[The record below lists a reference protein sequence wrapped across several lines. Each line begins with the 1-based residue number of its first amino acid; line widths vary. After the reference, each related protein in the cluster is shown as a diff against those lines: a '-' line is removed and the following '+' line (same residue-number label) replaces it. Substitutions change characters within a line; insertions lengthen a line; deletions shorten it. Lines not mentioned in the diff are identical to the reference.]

1 MAPRHVVV
9 VGAGP
14 GGLRTVEQLRKKG
27 YDGALTVVGDEPHT
41 PYDRPALSKQV
52 LLGKAEPA
60 ALALRGP
67 DELAALG
74 ADFRLGRR
82 AASLDVP
89 GARLEL
95 EDGEAL
101 RFDALVLA
109 TGCGARRLPLGDGLA
124 GVHYLRSLDDAL
136 AVRAALGTAR
146 RLVVVGGGFIGCE
159 VTAAARALGLEVTL
173 VEAAA
178 APLAPILGGR
188 VGELVTQLHVDR
200 GVTVRS
206 GTGVAGIDGDTRVQS
221 VRLSDGSEVGADV
234 VVLGVGAQP
243 STGWLAD
250 SGLTLD
256 DGVLCDR
263 ACSAGAAVF
272 AVGDVARWY
281 NPLFDEVM
289 RIEHWTNAAEQ
300 AAVVAGN
307 VLAYLAGGGDA
318 QLADYA
324 PVPYFWS
331 DQYDTRIQFAGRS
344 RPGDDVH
351 LLPPAGEGREQVAL
365 YGREGRLVGALAM
378 NSPRSLLRYRQAIG
392 ARATWDSTLA
402 ELAAVGA

>member
-1 MAPRHVVV
+1 MAPRQVVV

-27 YDGALTVVGDEPHT
+27 YDGALTVVGDEPHA

-52 LLGKAEPA
+52 LLGKAEPT
-60 ALALRGP
+60 ALALRGA
-67 DELAALG
+67 EQLAALG

-82 AASLDVP
+82 AVSLDVP
-89 GARLEL
+89 EARLEL
-95 EDGEAL
+95 DDGDTL

-109 TGCGARRLPLGDGLA
+109 TGCGARRLQIGAGLA
-124 GVHYLRSLDDAL
+124 GVHYLRSLDDAV
-136 AVRAALGTAR
+136 AVRAALATAR
-146 RLVVVGGGFIGCE
+146 RIVVVGGGFIGCE
-159 VTAAARALGLEVTL
+159 VAAAARALGLEVTL

-188 VGELVTQLHVDR
+188 VGELVTQLHVER

-206 GTGVAGIDGDTRVQS
+206 GTGVAGIDGGTRVES
-221 VRLSDGSEVGADV
+221 VRLSDGSEVAADV
-234 VVLGVGAQP
+234 VVLGVGTQP
-243 STGWLAD
+243 STDWLAG

-256 DGVLCDR
+256 NGVLCDR
-263 ACSAGAAVF
+263 HCSAGTGVF

-300 AAVVAGN
+300 AAVVAAN
-307 VLAYLAGGGDA
+307 VQAYLAGGAGA
-318 QLADYA
+318 PLADYA

-331 DQYDTRIQFAGRS
+331 DQYDTRIQFAGRT
-344 RPGDDVH
+344 RAGDDVH
-351 LLPPAGEGREQVAL
+351 LLPPAGDGRERVAL
-365 YGREGRLVGALAM
+365 YGREERLVGALAM

-392 ARATWDSTLA
+392 ARASWDSTLD
-402 ELAAVGA
+402 ELAGVGA